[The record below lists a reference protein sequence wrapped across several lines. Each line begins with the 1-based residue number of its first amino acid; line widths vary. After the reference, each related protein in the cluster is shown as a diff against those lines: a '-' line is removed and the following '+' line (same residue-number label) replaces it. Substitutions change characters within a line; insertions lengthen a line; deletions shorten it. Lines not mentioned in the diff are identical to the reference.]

1 LKARGIEFLSAPPHY
16 YEAIPERLG
25 AHMGMMK
32 EDINEIEK
40 LAIMVDADEDG
51 YLLQILP
58 NQYKIDQPFEI
69 IQRMEPK
76 VLVQET
82 FKFF

>member
-1 LKARGIEFLSAPPHY
+1 
-16 YEAIPERLG
+16 
-25 AHMGMMK
+25 MMK

-58 NQYKIDQPFEI
+58 NQYKIDQPCFEI
-69 IQRMEPK
+69 IQRMGAK
-76 VLVQET
+76 GLVQET
-82 FKFF
+82 LKHF

>member
-1 LKARGIEFLSAPPHY
+1 
-16 YEAIPERLG
+16 
-25 AHMGMMK
+25 
-32 EDINEIEK
+32 
-40 LAIMVDADEDG
+40 MVDADEDG

-58 NQYKIDQPFEI
+58 SQYKIDQPFEI